1 MRLSEQGA
9 QVWRVSLKQNAAALD
24 EFQSVL
30 DDDEGRRAE
39 RFRFE
44 KDRAHYLAARG
55 ALRLLLSRYLD
66 VPPEAVAFEYN
77 AYGKPALSAAFAAR
91 DLRFNL
97 SHSGELALYAFTHG
111 RDVGVD
117 IEWTGRRLDQ
127 PEQIAERYF
136 SPADRAALRRL
147 PDELKR
153 QGFFNA
159 WTRKEAYIKARGMGL
174 YLALDQFDVSL
185 DPAQPARLLATRDD
199 PAQAS
204 RWQMRD
210 LAPGAGYVAA
220 LVVETPLGR
229 AFSHH
234 LPQAIPVHDFLL

>member
-1 MRLSEQGA
+1 MQLSEQGA
-9 QVWRVSLKQNAAALD
+9 QVWRVSLKQDAAALI
-24 EFQSVL
+24 EFQRIL
-30 DDDEGRRAE
+30 DDDERRRAE

-66 VPPEAVAFEYN
+66 VPPEAVVLEYN
-77 AYGKPALSAAFAAR
+77 AYGKPSLSAAFAAR

-136 SPADRAALRRL
+136 SPAERAALRRL